1 MWRGRWISRVM
12 PWNAAGSLGV
22 SMNSDTWKGN
32 GNRWKNAAWLPAGLL
47 ILVQVAGGMRD
58 MPQFAFFLI
67 YLQERLAL
75 TPVTISSIVAGAQF
89 AGMATALLGGAIAA
103 RLGAKWVLVCGL
115 ALSMISSL
123 VFQVHSLGLVI
134 ILWILGGAGMALV
147 TVGGASYLTRI
158 SERGGLGI
166 LAAFYALSMT
176 IGGSIGNP
184 LAGVLIERYGFAA
197 FSWAAMALSAGVI
210 LAVTF
215 LMAHFRD
222 RTTQTVSLSSMW
234 AGMLATTRKTNVRLL
249 VGLRCLPT
257 IYYGMLTV
265 HIPLLLNSL
274 SGSKVLVAAYVTT
287 TLIVASAAQ
296 LLAGRLADRKGARLP
311 TLAAY
316 SVLILSGLG
325 LAASLGTVWG
335 LFVFGVAG
343 NAAAWSLSTM
353 MYVWVNDGIPKA
365 EHPPTFGLLHAVW
378 SLSMMTGSVLG
389 GWTVAALPGLPF
401 LVTGLFNVGSLFL
414 IFAYYGRNPLTIR
427 QPV

>member
-1 MWRGRWISRVM
+1 MSLTRFDLQRKGSQWRS
-12 PWNAAGSLGV
+12 V
-22 SMNSDTWKGN
+22 S
-32 GNRWKNAAWLPAGLL
+32 WLPAILL
-47 ILVQVAGGMRD
+47 ILVQIASGMRD

-67 YLQERLAL
+67 YLQERLGL
-75 TPVTISSIVAGAQF
+75 TPVTISSVVAGAQF

-103 RLGAKWVLVCGL
+103 RLGPKWVLVCGL
-115 ALSMISSL
+115 ALSGLSSL
-123 VFQVHSLGLVI
+123 VFQVHALWLVT
-134 ILWILGGAGMALV
+134 ILWFIGGAGMALV

-158 SERGGLGI
+158 SERGALGI
-166 LAAFYALSMT
+166 LAAFYALSLT

-184 LAGVLIERYGFAA
+184 LAGVMIERYGFVA
-197 FSWAAMALSAGVI
+197 FSWAAMALSAGTI
-210 LAVTF
+210 LVVTF
-215 LMAHFRD
+215 LMTHRQD
-222 RTTQTVSLSSMW
+222 RAAEAVSLGSLW
-234 AGMLATTRKTNVRLL
+234 AGMLSTTRQTNVRLL

-257 IYYGMLTV
+257 IFYGMLTV
-265 HIPLLLNSL
+265 HIPLLLNGL
-274 SGSKVLVAAYVTT
+274 SGSKVMVAAYVTT

-296 LLAGRLADRKGARLP
+296 LLAGRVADRWGARLP

-316 SVLILSGLG
+316 TALILSGLG
-325 LAASLGTVWG
+325 LAVSFGTVWG

-389 GWTVAALPGLPF
+389 GWYVSALPGLPF
-401 LVTGLFNVGSLFL
+401 LVAGLFNVGSLFL
-414 IFAYYGRNPLTIR
+414 IFAYYGRNSVRIR

>member
-1 MWRGRWISRVM
+1 
-12 PWNAAGSLGV
+12 
-22 SMNSDTWKGN
+22 
-32 GNRWKNAAWLPAGLL
+32 
-47 ILVQVAGGMRD
+47 MRD
-58 MPQFAFFLI
+58 TPQFAFFLI
-67 YLQERLAL
+67 YLQERLGL
-75 TPVTISSIVAGAQF
+75 TSVTISSVVAGAQF
-89 AGMATALLGGAIAA
+89 MGMVTALLGGAIAA

-115 ALSMISSL
+115 ALSGISSL
-123 VFQVHSLGLVI
+123 VFQVHALGLVTA
-134 ILWILGGAGMALV
+134 LWILGGAGMALV

-158 SERGGLGI
+158 SARGGLGI
-166 LAAFYALSMT
+166 LAAFFALSMT

-184 LAGVLIERYGFAA
+184 LAGLLIENYGFAA
-197 FSWAAMALSAGVI
+197 FSWTAMALSAGVI
-210 LAVTF
+210 LLVTF
-215 LMAHFRD
+215 LMTHFRD
-222 RTTQTVSLSSMW
+222 REVQTVSLASMW
-234 AGMLATTRKTNVRLL
+234 AGMLATTRKTNVRML

-257 IYYGMLTV
+257 IFYGMLTV

-296 LLAGRLADRKGARLP
+296 LLAGRVADRKGARLP

-325 LAASLGTVWG
+325 LFASAGTVWG

-353 MYVWVNDGIPKA
+353 MYLWVNDGIPKP

-389 GWTVAALPGLPF
+389 GWSVAGLPGLPF
-401 LVTGLFNVGSLFL
+401 LAASLLNIGSLFL
-414 IFAYYGRNPLTIR
+414 IFAYYGRVPAAIR
-427 QPV
+427 QSV